1 MIMQITTPRL
11 ELWRIEGAF
20 RNEPHVHEDD
30 YQVTIPLDG
39 PCLFT
44 HDTCDYRLAGGS
56 GLVQHPKDRHSF
68 EIGSGASVLIFKIK
82 RHGFREIA
90 GVDAPEFALHQ
101 QFEPSRMSG
110 RFRQWT
116 NALLACAPQDRLAQ
130 EELESQVLA
139 YLDRALIGNQRRAAD
154 RTVPLAASRP
164 LAADPYLRQV
174 LAYIDAHYKEEI
186 RIDTLAEIALLSRFH
201 FIRSFKAAVGQ
212 TPYQYVLRLRMD
224 EAKRLLRHTVLP
236 VTDIALSLGFA
247 SISQFYRSFAKSVGT
262 PPEKYRHRG

>member
-30 YQVTIPLDG
+30 YQVTVPLDG

-44 HDTCDYRLAGGS
+44 HDSRDYRLADGS

-68 EIGSGASVLIFKIK
+68 EIETGASVLIFKIK
-82 RHGFREIA
+82 QYGFREIA
-90 GVDAPEFALHQ
+90 GADSPEFALHQ

-116 NALLACAPQDRLAQ
+116 NALLSNALQDRLAQ
-130 EELESQVLA
+130 EELESQVLS
-139 YLDRALIGNQRRAAD
+139 YLERALIGNHRGAAQD
-154 RTVPLAASRP
+154 RTAMA
-164 LAADPYLRQV
+164 AADPYMRQA
-174 LAYIDAHYKEEI
+174 LTYIDDHYKEEI
-186 RIDTLAEIALLSRFH
+186 RIDTLAAIALLSRFH

-224 EAKRLLRHTVLP
+224 EAKRLLRRTGLS
-236 VTDIALSLGFA
+236 VTDIAYSLGFA

-262 PPEKYRHRG
+262 SPEKYRHQC

>member
-30 YQVTIPLDG
+30 YQVTVPLDG

-44 HDTCDYRLAGGS
+44 HDSRDYRLAGGS

-68 EIGSGASVLIFKIK
+68 EIETGASVLIFKIK
-82 RHGFREIA
+82 QYGFREIGGA
-90 GVDAPEFALHQ
+90 DAPEFALHQ

-116 NALLACAPQDRLAQ
+116 NALLACASRDRLAQ
-130 EELESQVLA
+130 EEVESQVFA
-139 YLDRALIGNQRRAAD
+139 YLERALIGNHRGSAQDRAVMTAG
-154 RTVPLAASRP
+154 
-164 LAADPYLRQV
+164 DPYMRQA
-174 LAYIDAHYKEEI
+174 LAYIDDHYKEEI
-186 RIDTLAEIALLSRFH
+186 RIDTLAAIALLSRFQ
-201 FIRSFKAAVGQ
+201 FIRSFKTAVGQ

-224 EAKRLLRHTVLP
+224 EAKRLLRHTGLP
-236 VTDIALSLGFA
+236 VTDIAYSLGFA

-262 PPEKYRHRG
+262 SPEKYRHQC